1 MKLFVATLGTL
12 AALGSLVC
20 HHAPV
25 HACATAPP
33 QGAEVRIADE
43 EAIIIWDSATKT
55 ETFIRRAQFRSTAK
69 SFGFLVP
76 TPTTPELGEAP
87 ESIFHTLANAI
98 RPEVVIDDSG
108 FKVSVGSWLSSCLR
122 SMEKSDTAVGLRAP
136 AVRVIQSAHVAGMDA
151 TTVEAD
157 DPKALADWLGAHGF
171 ASTPELTAWLAKYV
185 TDKWKITAF
194 TIGTEQKDG
203 TTFEMATKAVKLT
216 FKTEQPFYPYREPEQ
231 PTETKLDLPPR
242 MLRVF
247 FIANERY
254 TGRLGEGPWNA
265 STLFSAPLELP
276 SELWSSKGN
285 NRTTVF
291 IDDASPRI
299 ARDEVTF
306 VPHTDQQ
313 VVKQTPTV
321 VNRPRKIMIPL
332 EGIGLLLIVAF
343 LLIRRRSARG

>member
-1 MKLFVATLGTL
+1 VKLFVATLATL
-12 AALGSLVC
+12 AALVSD
-20 HHAPV
+20 HAPS

-33 QGAEVRIADE
+33 RGAEARVADE
-43 EAIIIWDSATKT
+43 EAIIIWDGAAKT

-76 TPTTPELGEAP
+76 TPTTPVLGEAP
-87 ESIFHTLANAI
+87 QDIFRDLANAI

-108 FKVSVGSWLSSCLR
+108 YKVSVGSWFGSWFKSL
-122 SMEKSDTAVGLRAP
+122 EKSGSSDSSRAP

-157 DPKALADWLGAHGF
+157 DPKALADWLDAHGF
-171 ASTPELTAWLAKYV
+171 ATTPELTAWLAKYV

-203 TTFEMATKAVKLT
+203 ETFEMATKAVKLT
-216 FKTEQPFYPYREPEQ
+216 FKTEQPFYPYREPEL
-231 PTETKLDLPPR
+231 PPATALDLPPR

-254 TGRLGEGPWNA
+254 TGRIGDTPWNA

-276 SELWSSKGN
+276 SELWSSKGT

-291 IDDASPRI
+291 IDDISPRI

-313 VVKQTPTV
+313 IVKQPPV
-321 VNRPRKIMIPL
+321 VVDRPRKITIPL

-343 LLIRRRSARG
+343 LIIRRRGKRT